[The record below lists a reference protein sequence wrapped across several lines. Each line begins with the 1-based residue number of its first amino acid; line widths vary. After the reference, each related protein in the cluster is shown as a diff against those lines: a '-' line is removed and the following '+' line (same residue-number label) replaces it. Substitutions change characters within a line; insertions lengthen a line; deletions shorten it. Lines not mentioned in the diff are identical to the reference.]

1 MRTKKENIDVKTGVR
16 QKILLLLPVFF
27 CLLAVVLMKFIFL
40 IGYVPTESMSPT
52 LKKGSIILGVR
63 VVSEYEDGDV
73 VIFKRGNELLV
84 KRIAA
89 TEGEKVI
96 IKGESLVV
104 PNGKYYMLGDN
115 SENSYDSRFWD
126 EPFIEKGDIVAK
138 VLFV

>member
-1 MRTKKENIDVKTGVR
+1 MRTEKENKNVETGVR

-27 CLLAVVLMKFIFL
+27 CLLAIVLMKFVFL
-40 IGYVPTESMSPT
+40 IGYVPTESMTPT

-73 VIFKRGNELLV
+73 VIFKRDNELLV

-89 TEGEKVI
+89 TEGKKVI

>member
-1 MRTKKENIDVKTGVR
+1 MRTKKENKNVKTGVR

-27 CLLAVVLMKFIFL
+27 CLLAIVLMRFVFL
-40 IGYVPTESMSPT
+40 IGYVPTESMTPT

>member
-1 MRTKKENIDVKTGVR
+1 MKTGVR

-27 CLLAVVLMKFIFL
+27 CLLAIVLMKFVFL
-40 IGYVPTESMSPT
+40 IGYVPTESMTPT

-115 SENSYDSRFWD
+115 SKNSYDSRFWD

>member
-1 MRTKKENIDVKTGVR
+1 MRTKKENKNVKTGVR

-27 CLLAVVLMKFIFL
+27 CLLAIVLMKFVFL
-40 IGYVPTESMSPT
+40 IGYVPTESMTPT

-63 VVSEYEDGDV
+63 VVSEYENGDV

>member
-1 MRTKKENIDVKTGVR
+1 MRTKKENKNVKTGVR

-27 CLLAVVLMKFIFL
+27 CLLAIVLMKFVFL
-40 IGYVPTESMSPT
+40 IGYVPTESMTPT

>member
-1 MRTKKENIDVKTGVR
+1 MRTKKENKNVKTGVR

-27 CLLAVVLMKFIFL
+27 CLLAIVLMKFVFL
-40 IGYVPTESMSPT
+40 IGYVPTESMMPT

-96 IKGESLVV
+96 IIGESWVV
-104 PNGKYYMLGDN
+104 PNGMYYMLGDN

>member
-1 MRTKKENIDVKTGVR
+1 MKTGVR

-27 CLLAVVLMKFIFL
+27 CLLAIVLMKFVFL
-40 IGYVPTESMSPT
+40 IGYVPTESMTPT

-63 VVSEYEDGDV
+63 VVAEYEDGDV

>member
-1 MRTKKENIDVKTGVR
+1 MRTKKENKNVKTGVR

-27 CLLAVVLMKFIFL
+27 CLLAIVLMKFVFL
-40 IGYVPTESMSPT
+40 IGYVPTESMTPT

-73 VIFKRGNELLV
+73 VIFKRGNELIV

-96 IKGESLVV
+96 VKGESLVV

-115 SENSYDSRFWD
+115 YENSYDSRFWD

>member
-1 MRTKKENIDVKTGVR
+1 
-16 QKILLLLPVFF
+16 
-27 CLLAVVLMKFIFL
+27 MKFVFL
-40 IGYVPTESMSPT
+40 IGYVPTESMMPT

-89 TEGEKVI
+89 TEGKKVI

>member
-1 MRTKKENIDVKTGVR
+1 MRTKKENKNVKTGVR

-27 CLLAVVLMKFIFL
+27 CLLAIVLMKFVFL
-40 IGYVPTESMSPT
+40 IGYVPTESMTPT

-89 TEGEKVI
+89 TEREKVI

>member
-1 MRTKKENIDVKTGVR
+1 MRTKKENKNVKTGVR

-27 CLLAVVLMKFIFL
+27 CLLAIVLMKFVFL
-40 IGYVPTESMSPT
+40 IGYVPTESMTPT

-63 VVSEYEDGDV
+63 GVSEYEDGDV

>member
-1 MRTKKENIDVKTGVR
+1 
-16 QKILLLLPVFF
+16 
-27 CLLAVVLMKFIFL
+27 MKFVFL
-40 IGYVPTESMSPT
+40 IGYVPTESMMPT

-63 VVSEYEDGDV
+63 VLSEYEDGDV

>member
-1 MRTKKENIDVKTGVR
+1 
-16 QKILLLLPVFF
+16 
-27 CLLAVVLMKFIFL
+27 MKFVFL
-40 IGYVPTESMSPT
+40 IGYVPTESMMPT

-89 TEGEKVI
+89 TEGKKVI

-115 SENSYDSRFWD
+115 SKNSYDSRFWD